1 MSNPQLQQGSSSGRG
16 FYGNVI
22 VAAGCLSLALVFSV
36 HYSFGVFFKPISA
49 SFGWTRATT
58 AGAFSLVW
66 IVQGI
71 LSIVMGGFN
80 DKFGPRVVLSIGSLF
95 IGGGYLLI
103 SQTHAL
109 WQLYVFYGL
118 LVGAGLGST
127 FVPLTSTT
135 ARWFVKR
142 RGLMTGI
149 VASGV
154 GIGALVGPPFAN
166 WLIANYDWRHS
177 YMVLGAIVLVGV
189 MVAAQFLR
197 RDPAQIGLKPFGA
210 GEGSIAGL
218 KVGAHGLSLRET
230 LSTSQFWIVSV
241 VFFCYGYTWTAVLLH
256 LAPNATDLGVS
267 PAKAATL
274 IATIG
279 AASIVGKVLLGMVA
293 DRIGDKRVYLLSF
306 AVMMLSLAWLST
318 ISTLPAFYMFATAFG
333 FAYGGLA
340 TAHSPLVAWLFG
352 MRKHGL
358 IYGIC
363 FNGWTMGCAVGP
375 IVAGHIFDVTH
386 SYHIAFLICSGLCLI
401 GLLLTLPLKP
411 AALLTEQQ
419 ASALAAASA
428 TTNVYTT

>member
-1 MSNPQLQQGSSSGRG
+1 MSGVATQQGSSSGRG

-22 VAAGCLSLALVFSV
+22 VASGCLSLALVFSV
-36 HYSFGVFFKPISA
+36 HYAFGVFFKPLSA

-66 IVQGI
+66 IVQGM
-71 LSIVMGGFN
+71 LSIAMGGFN
-80 DKFGPRVVLSIGSLF
+80 DKFGPRVVLTIGSIL
-95 IGGGYLLI
+95 IGGGYLLT
-103 SQTHAL
+103 SQAHSL
-109 WQLYVFYGL
+109 WQLYLFYGV

-154 GIGALVGPPFAN
+154 GVGALLGPPIAN
-166 WLIANYDWRHS
+166 WLIANYNWRVS
-177 YMVLGAIVLVGV
+177 YLVLGGIVLVGV
-189 MVAAQFLR
+189 LIAAQFLR
-197 RDPAQIGLKPFGA
+197 RDPAQVALRPFGA
-210 GEGSIAGL
+210 NEDSIAGA
-218 KVGAHGLSLRET
+218 KVGAHGLSFQET
-230 LSTSQFWIVSV
+230 LATRQFWIVSV

-267 PAKAATL
+267 VAQAANL

-279 AASIVGKVLLGMVA
+279 GASIVGKVLLGVVA

-306 AVMMLSLAWLST
+306 AIMVLSLAWLST
-318 ISTLPAFYMFATAFG
+318 IKTLPSFYLFAAAFG

-352 MRKHGL
+352 MKKHGL

-363 FNGWTMGCAVGP
+363 FNGWTLGCAVGP
-375 IVAGHIFDVTH
+375 VVAGHIFDVTH
-386 SYHIAFLICSGLCLI
+386 SYHIAFLICSGMCLI
-401 GLLLTLPLKP
+401 GFLLTLPLKP

-419 ASALAAASA
+419 ASALAAAGA
-428 TTNVYTT
+428 ATNVYTA